1 MKTKIFAFALAAA
14 AVASAFSSCQENEF
28 GVVDLTPKDN
38 GWKNVEAAYVYNHPC
53 LMYTQSDFD
62 RVKASL
68 DNGTAPQK
76 VKDAF
81 ANLQGARYAQTSH
94 NPQPKAVVKRGVS
107 GDEDYQT
114 CMQDAAAAYQ
124 HAILWK
130 LTGNDAYADNGIR
143 ILNAWAATCVE
154 VTGNTNKL
162 LLAGGQGYT
171 FANAAEILRDYTGW
185 APADFDKFKV
195 WMKDVWAPVCLD
207 FFNGHYGNCDGHYWS
222 NWDLVAECAY
232 FAIGV
237 LCEDDAMVNFVVNY
251 WNNGVGNG
259 CIKNLVQGTHL
270 DPLGTGEEIAQNQES
285 GRDQGHAEMSCVV
298 SLHLCQMA
306 NNMFKSNPAVTGL
319 DFFSSQDNAVMK
331 MANYVALTNLRD
343 GDDMFNLQGL
353 PLVSADK
360 IPFNTYNYCVDCA
373 CNEGKPHNHS
383 AVQETFADDGGRFA
397 VRPGWE
403 IALHHYSKEAGLGAG
418 YTYIKKMADKIR
430 PEGGVGE
437 VNGRY
442 GNNSG
447 AFDQLGW
454 NTLMLYTE

>member
-1 MKTKIFAFALAAA
+1 MAL
-14 AVASAFSSCQENEF
+14 SFSSCQENEF
-28 GVVDLTPKDN
+28 GVVDLTPKPGIWQDVN
-38 GWKNVEAAYVYNHPC
+38 AAYVYNHPC
-53 LMYTQSDFD
+53 LMYSQEDFD

-81 ANLQGARYAQTSH
+81 ANLQGARYSQKSH
-94 NPQPKAVVKRGVS
+94 SPQPKAVVKRGVS

-124 HAILWK
+124 NAIMWK
-130 LTGNDAYADNGIR
+130 LTGDNGYADTGVK
-143 ILNAWAATCVE
+143 ILNAWASTCKE

-171 FANAAEILRDYTGW
+171 FANAGEILRTYNGW
-185 APADFDKFKV
+185 AAEDFNKFKT

-251 WNNGVGNG
+251 WNNGNGNG
-259 CIKNLVQGTHL
+259 SINNLVQGTHI
-270 DPLGTGEEIAQNQES
+270 DPLGSGEEIAQNQES

-298 SLHLCQMA
+298 TLHLCQMA
-306 NNMFKSNPAVTGL
+306 ATMYKSNPAVTAL
-319 DFFSSQDNAVMK
+319 DFFSSNDNAVMK

-343 GDDMFNLQGL
+343 GDDLFNQQGL
-353 PLVSADK
+353 PLVSAEK
-360 IPFNTYNYCVDCA
+360 IPFNTYYYCIDCA
-373 CNEGKPHNHS
+373 CNEGKPHNHG
-383 AVQETFADDGGRFA
+383 AVQTTFADDGGRFG

-403 IALHHYSKEAGLGAG
+403 IALNHYSKVAGLSSGF
-418 YTYIKKMADKIR
+418 TYIKKMADKIR

-437 VNGRY
+437 TNGRY